1 MNIKGFGMLIMFITL
16 ISCDKDD
23 VYVTINNE
31 EHVIEL
37 KDKGEV
43 MDAVIA
49 SDSCSLWILSKEND
63 MNANKKILIKNK
75 TFIIK

>member
-1 MNIKGFGMLIMFITL
+1 MNIKIIGLLSMLISLM
-16 ISCDKDD
+16 SCDKDD
-23 VYVTINNE
+23 VYVIIKNE

-49 SDSCSLWILSKEND
+49 SDSCSLWVLSKEN
-63 MNANKKILIKNK
+63 NIRIEKKILIKNK